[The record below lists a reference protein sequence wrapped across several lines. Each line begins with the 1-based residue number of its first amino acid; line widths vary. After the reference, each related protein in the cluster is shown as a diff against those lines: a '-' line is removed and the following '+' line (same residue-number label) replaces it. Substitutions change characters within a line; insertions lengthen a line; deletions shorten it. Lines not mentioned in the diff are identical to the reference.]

1 MSAQIDTNET
11 EWTLARLLAWTT
23 EYLTKQGV
31 DEARL
36 ASEVLLA
43 HAIGRRRIDL
53 YARFDM
59 VPDGESVARFRS
71 LVKRAAAQEPIAYL
85 VGEKEFFSLAFFVTR
100 DVLIPRPETETLVEA
115 VLDHCRAAKVASPRL
130 LDVGTGCGCIAIA
143 MLKQIEAATVVATDV
158 SAAALDVARRNA
170 ERHGVTERFTAVE
183 ADRLALPAE
192 VVAGGPFDVIVSNPP
207 YIAVDEMTELDANVR
222 DFEPHVALTD
232 GEDGLA
238 FYRSLRADAKP
249 MLAPDGVIVVEVA
262 DGQAQRV
269 IETMCEGGTFVLRGS
284 RNDRVVGTQRV
295 LLFSRP

>member
-1 MSAQIDTNET
+1 VSAQIDTNET
-11 EWTLARLLAWTT
+11 EWTLARLLAWTA

-71 LVKRAAAQEPIAYL
+71 LVKRAAAHEPIAYL

-100 DVLIPRPETETLVEA
+100 DVLIPRPETETLVEV
-115 VLDHCRAAKVASPRL
+115 VLDHCRAAKLASPRL
-130 LDVGTGCGCIAIA
+130 LDVGTGSGCIAIA
-143 MLKQIEAATVVATDV
+143 ILKQIAAATVVATDV
-158 SAAALDVARRNA
+158 SAAALEVARRNA
-170 ERHGVTERFTAVE
+170 ERHGVTERFTDVE

-192 VVAGGPFDVIVSNPP
+192 AVAGGKFDLIVSNPP
-207 YIAVDEMTELDANVR
+207 YIGAEELRGLEAHVR
-222 DFEPHVALTD
+222 DFEPRAALND

-238 FYRSLRADAKP
+238 FYRSMRVDAKP
-249 MLAPDGVIVVEVA
+249 LLAPAGVIVVEIA
-262 DGQAQRV
+262 DGQAKRV
-269 IETMCEGGTFVLRGS
+269 VETMCEGDAFALRGL

-295 LLFSRP
+295 LVFSCP